1 MDKEVVENLEK
12 NNILKRKVLEIEDLV
27 LKKHLKEAYDKVL
40 KMIDYINVKYIK
52 AKYNIDLKDKTMIDA
67 TEVYLKRD
75 KFLFRDMQAVN
86 CDYNDVNFADMETI
100 DVEYLISYADVM
112 YEHMVKNIGEF
123 IK

>member
-112 YEHMVKNIGEF
+112 YEHMIKNIGEF

>member
-1 MDKEVVENLEK
+1 
-12 NNILKRKVLEIEDLV
+12 
-27 LKKHLKEAYDKVL
+27 
-40 KMIDYINVKYIK
+40 MIDYINVKYIK

-112 YEHMVKNIGEF
+112 YEHMIKNIGEF
-123 IK
+123 IKQNIK

>member
-112 YEHMVKNIGEF
+112 YEHMIKNIGKF

>member
-112 YEHMVKNIGEF
+112 YEHMVKNVGEF

>member
-112 YEHMVKNIGEF
+112 YEHMIKNVGEF